1 MEEYLDFASRNWTLF
16 ALLGVVLA
24 AFVTTE
30 VLRAR
35 RGGQTVNAAEA
46 LRLFNDENAIL
57 VDVREIAEYRDGH
70 IPEATNVPL
79 GTLKKNPGEL
89 TKHKS
94 RPVIVYCKTGN
105 RSPSVV
111 GDLKKQ
117 GFERIYHLSGG
128 LESWKSASLPVV
140 KGRK

>member
-1 MEEYLDFASRNWTLF
+1 MEEYVDFASRNWTLF

-35 RGGQTVNAAEA
+35 RGGQAVNAAEA
-46 LRLFNDENAIL
+46 LRLFNDENAVL

-70 IPEATNVPL
+70 IPEASNIPL
-79 GTLKKNPGEL
+79 EALRKNPDEL
-89 TKHKS
+89 AKHKS
-94 RPVIVYCKTGN
+94 RPIIVYCKTGN
-105 RSPSVV
+105 RSPSVI
-111 GDLKKQ
+111 GELKKH
-117 GFERIYHLSGG
+117 GFENVFHLSGG